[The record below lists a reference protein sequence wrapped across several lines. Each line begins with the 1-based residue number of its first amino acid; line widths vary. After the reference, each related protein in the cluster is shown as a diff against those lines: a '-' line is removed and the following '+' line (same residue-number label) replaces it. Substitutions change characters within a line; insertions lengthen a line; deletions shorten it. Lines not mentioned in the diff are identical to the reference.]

1 MTAPW
6 TSRPDEGAV
15 GMRGW
20 AEILEDIQRNAPV
33 YISMP
38 FIAAAIGWFTKLVA
52 IRMMFRPHKFRGI
65 GPLGWQGII
74 PRRSAQMVDVLCQTL
89 TGRLINNSDIVDR
102 LDGKELAKR
111 IERPMRKEMAR
122 LVPIVAEE
130 YQPALWR
137 LLPGPA
143 RDMVVQRAQDAST
156 EAVPK
161 LVKAIRRD
169 IDEIFNLQEMVTAEF
184 LADPDIL
191 ERMFLDVGRREFSF
205 IRRSGLAF
213 GFVIG
218 TLQAAIW
225 AIFHEPL
232 VMPLFG
238 LFIGWFTDWA
248 ALRLIFNPKEPTK
261 YLGVVT
267 WQGLFLKHRIPV
279 SEEYGVLIATRVLTS
294 DRIVRSM
301 FTGPRR
307 EEVVE
312 VFTKVIEKTLRTEL
326 VDGEKQLR
334 RELSRFDL
342 GPLQVVDGKG
352 SDPISGLLGLVT
364 GTVTKPLKQAAGIG
378 LDAAQVKPMA
388 RMVATELVA
397 AMPEILTPAYDH
409 LDGVLAIKETMAEK
423 MVAMTP
429 DEFEGVLRPAFQ
441 ADERT
446 LIIVGAILGFLVGE
460 LQVLLVEHLSH

>member
-1 MTAPW
+1 
-6 TSRPDEGAV
+6 
-15 GMRGW
+15 MRGW
-20 AEILEDIQRNAPV
+20 AEILDDIQRNAPV

-102 LDGKELAKR
+102 LDGKELARR

-122 LVPIVAEE
+122 LVPMVAEE
-130 YQPALWR
+130 YQPALWG

-169 IDEIFNLQEMVTAEF
+169 IDEIFDLQEMVTAEF

-191 ERMFLDVGRREFSF
+191 EKMFLDVGRREFAF
-205 IRRSGLAF
+205 IRHSGLIF

-218 TLQAAIW
+218 LLQATVW
-225 AIFHEPL
+225 ALFHEPL
-232 VMPLFG
+232 VMPIFG

-261 YLGVVT
+261 YLGVIT

-342 GPLQVVDGKG
+342 GPLQVAGAKG
-352 SDPISGLLGLVT
+352 GDPISGLLGLVT
-364 GTVTKPLKQAAGIG
+364 GTVTKPLKQVAGIG

-397 AMPEILTPAYDH
+397 SMPEILTPAYDH
-409 LDGVLAIKETMAEK
+409 LDGVLAIKATMAEK

>member
-1 MTAPW
+1 
-6 TSRPDEGAV
+6 
-15 GMRGW
+15 MRGW
-20 AEILEDIQRNAPV
+20 EQIIDDLQRNAWI
-33 YISMP
+33 YLSMP
-38 FIAAAIGWFTKLVA
+38 FIAAGIGWFTKLVA
-52 IRMMFRPHKFRGI
+52 IRMMFRPHTFRGI
-65 GPLGWQGII
+65 GPIGWQGII
-74 PRRSAQMVDVLCQTL
+74 PRRAPQMVEVLCQTL
-89 TGRLINNSDIVDR
+89 TGRLIDSSDIVDR

-111 IERPMRKEMAR
+111 IERPMRKEVAR

-137 LLPGPA
+137 MLPGPA
-143 RDMVVQRAQDAST
+143 RDVITQRAQDASST
-156 EAVPK
+156 VVPK

-169 IDEIFNLQEMVTAEF
+169 IDEIFDLQEMVTAEF

-191 ERMFLDVGRREFSF
+191 ERMFLDVGRREFGF
-205 IRRSGLAF
+205 IRHSGLVF

-218 TLQAAIW
+218 VLQAAIW
-225 AIFHEPL
+225 ALFHEPL
-232 VMPLFG
+232 VMPAFG

-261 YLGVVT
+261 YLGIIT

-307 EEVVE
+307 EEMIDL
-312 VFTKVIEKTLRTEL
+312 FTRIIEKTLRTEL

-334 RELSRFDL
+334 RELARFDL
-342 GPLQVVDGKG
+342 GPLNVVDSDGR
-352 SDPISGLLGLVT
+352 DPISGLLGLVT
-364 GTVTKPLKQAAGIG
+364 GTVSRPLTQVAGIG
-378 LDAAQVKPMA
+378 LDAAQVRPMA
-388 RMVATELVA
+388 RMAATELVA
-397 AMPEILTPAYDH
+397 AMPEILDPAYAY
-409 LDGVLAIKETMAEK
+409 LDDMLAIKDVMAEK

-429 DEFEGVLRPAFQ
+429 EEFEGVLRPAFQ

-460 LQVLLVEHLSH
+460 LQVLMVEHFTH